1 MRERDRRR
9 LCRLILSG
17 VFAWSVAGLP
27 VSWAKQE
34 VTVSDDTPIAV
45 DISASQL
52 TLIKMPGVVVPNGL
66 ITVSPSLEIR
76 ANGKN
81 VAIDPKGTTQ
91 LADLVVMTEHQAYM
105 FQLRPKPIAAET
117 IVVQD
122 VRLPSGGGKQ
132 ETDPLKRLEGYVDA
146 NVELLKQ
153 AVQGALPK
161 GYVARDIPKNAFPK
175 WLEMDVWEGTEFRG
189 PVYTV
194 SRYRLYNRSDKTQS
208 LRQTEFFSGSELSI
222 GLNRHVIKPTE
233 DAVVYIVTYSRALP
247 PDQKKA
253 NSPDP
258 EPWRRN

>member
-1 MRERDRRR
+1 MREIQRRR
-9 LCRLILSG
+9 LFGMILG
-17 VFAWSVAGLP
+17 GLLAWSIGDVP
-27 VSWAKQE
+27 SWAKQE

-52 TLIKMPGVVVPNGL
+52 TLIKLPSVVVPNGL
-66 ITVSPSLEIR
+66 ITVSPTLEIR

-91 LADLVVMTEHQAYM
+91 LADLVVMTEHQSYM
-105 FQLRPKPIAAET
+105 FQLQPKPIPAET

-122 VRLPSGGGKQ
+122 VRLPTGGGKA
-132 ETDPLKRLEGYVDA
+132 EADPLKRLEGYVDA

-153 AVQGALPK
+153 AVQGTLPK
-161 GYVARDIPKNAFPK
+161 GYVARDIPKKAHPK
-175 WLEMDVWEGTEFRG
+175 WLELEVWEGTEFRG

-194 SRYRLYNRSDKTQS
+194 SRYHLYNRSDKVQS
-208 LRQTEFFSGSELSI
+208 LRQTEFFTGNELSI
-222 GLNRHVIKPTE
+222 GLNRHVVKPTE
-233 DAVVYIVTYSRALP
+233 DVVVYIVTYSRALS

-258 EPWRRN
+258 EPWRSN